1 MDEILIIKTNGFLE
15 IIESDIE
22 ISNNYI
28 DIDTIKDSMSEYDN
42 GIYKI
47 IDIKICRE
55 SGQMGDFGRWEF
67 PPCFYFDEYKVVKLA
82 EVYSYKTKEEKQ
94 YNAKKRKQK
103 MIDNLQLFV
112 SSFSN
117 NRVKYELCKV
127 WQYDKLALREVSGET
142 FTMFKT
148 IHEFEND
155 SLSTQNINKIKKWIK
170 EYFSGLEQPEAG
182 GEKIKTTCND

>member
-1 MDEILIIKTNGFLE
+1 M
-15 IIESDIE
+15 
-22 ISNNYI
+22 
-28 DIDTIKDSMSEYDN
+28 
-42 GIYKI
+42 
-47 IDIKICRE
+47 RE
-55 SGQMGDFGRWEF
+55 
-67 PPCFYFDEYKVVKLA
+67 
-82 EVYSYKTKEEKQ
+82 
-94 YNAKKRKQK
+94 
-103 MIDNLQLFV
+103 NLQLFV

-117 NRVKYELCKV
+117 NRVKYALCKV